1 MSRSLVVDTDGGT
14 DDAVALLWV
23 LGEPSVE
30 LVGVVA
36 SAGNVD
42 RVGAAAN
49 VGRILR
55 AADRLD
61 VPVALG
67 AEGPVASAAAAGSAG
82 AGAGRGAG
90 RGARA
95 GHASRAV
102 RARAVHGHDGL
113 GGFADRW
120 PVGGV
125 TPGAEAGAELVARL
139 TCRRPGEIDLV
150 TLGPLTTLAAALRID
165 PGVAT
170 RVRTLTVMGG
180 VLGFGGHVVTAGESN
195 VGHDPGAAAHVLA
208 TPWATV
214 EPPLLVPLDVTRRTL
229 LSPDDLAA
237 AGSGHTLAARFVADP
252 LRRYARYY
260 AQDGQAPP
268 GATPGALPCH
278 DLLAIMAAVHPE
290 VVTEAP
296 ERRLTVEGSPGRT
309 RPPGVPWR
317 VALKADAAQF
327 RTAFRILMGAPT
339 PTPPAGEVRSGGDRG
354 GRR

>member
-1 MSRSLVVDTDGGT
+1 VSRSLVVDTDGGT
-14 DDAVALLWV
+14 DDAVALWWA
-23 LGEPSVE
+23 LGEPRVE
-30 LVGVVA
+30 LAGVVA

-67 AEGPVASAAAAGSAG
+67 AEGPVASAAP
-82 AGAGRGAG
+82 AGAGR
-90 RGARA
+90 
-95 GHASRAV
+95 ASRAV

-120 PVGGV
+120 PVAAM
-125 TPGAEAGAELVARL
+125 TPGPEAGAELVARL

-165 PGVAT
+165 PGIAS

-180 VLGFGGHVVTAGESN
+180 VLGSGGHVVTAGESN
-195 VGHDPGAAAHVLA
+195 VGHDPAAAAQVLA

-214 EPPLLVPLDVTRRTL
+214 EPPLLVALDVTRRTL
-229 LSPDDLAA
+229 LSPDDLVLAA
-237 AGSGHTLAARFVADP
+237 AGRTVAARFVADP

-268 GATPGALPCH
+268 GSAPGALPCH
-278 DLLAIMAAVHPE
+278 DLLAIMAAVDPA
-290 VVTEAP
+290 VITEAP
-296 ERRLTVEGSPGRT
+296 ERRLTVDGSVG
-309 RPPGVPWR
+309 PPGVPWR
-317 VALKADAAQF
+317 VALAADVLRF
-327 RTAFRILMGAPT
+327 RTAFRTLAGAPT
-339 PTPPAGEVRSGGDRG
+339 PDSLTPAPADLPPGDLTPTDRPAH
-354 GRR
+354 